1 MVMACQQWY
10 FFQLIYLK
18 QGVTNLHLY
27 TQFGNCKNS
36 HELCQFSVIL
46 ASVVSN
52 STYSKKSGLPPTV
65 KKKEKESYEKI
76 LYLNLHYLVPSSVP
90 ARCH

>member
-1 MVMACQQWY
+1 MACQQWY

-27 TQFGNCKNS
+27 MKFGNCKNS

-46 ASVVSN
+46 ASVVSS

-65 KKKEKESYEKI
+65 KKKRKRK
-76 LYLNLHYLVPSSVP
+76 L
-90 ARCH
+90 